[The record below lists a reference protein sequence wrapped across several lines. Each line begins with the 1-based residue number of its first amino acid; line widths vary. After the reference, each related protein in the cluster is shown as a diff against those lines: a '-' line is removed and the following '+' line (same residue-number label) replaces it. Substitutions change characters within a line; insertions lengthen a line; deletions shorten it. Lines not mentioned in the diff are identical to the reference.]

1 MRPLRLVREGTKF
14 DFLGKRK
21 LALVLS
27 TFINVAAVVLM
38 VVVGLN
44 FGIDFRGG
52 VVVEVKTN
60 GPADLAAM
68 RTTVGAL
75 HLGDVSLQEF
85 GAPDVVL
92 VRVQRQESSEACF
105 RGAIIN
111 LNKVRDGGYEL
122 RKAAVAPDRVD
133 LDIKGPVNVDLKTL
147 AGGLQID
154 EKSVKTGADNIVL
167 GLSRS
172 QSDEWC
178 QQVAIKTVE
187 NGLGKG
193 YQIRRTESV
202 GPKVGGELV
211 QTGIIAVLV
220 TLFGIVIY
228 VWIRFEWQFALG
240 ALIALTHD
248 VLTTLGVFAVTQ
260 IDFNLASLAAVLT
273 VAGYSI
279 NDTVVVFDRVRE
291 NLRKYKKMPL
301 VELLNLSINEMLART
316 IMTSGTTFLAVLA
329 LALFGGPVILGF
341 SVAMLW
347 GVIVGTY
354 SSIWM
359 ACAILVYTGM
369 RADRLR
375 GVERQK
381 PVNQPTAPVIRPE

>member
-1 MRPLRLVREGTKF
+1 
-14 DFLGKRK
+14 
-21 LALVLS
+21 
-27 TFINVAAVVLM
+27 
-38 VVVGLN
+38 
-44 FGIDFRGG
+44 
-52 VVVEVKTN
+52 
-60 GPADLAAM
+60 
-68 RTTVGAL
+68 
-75 HLGDVSLQEF
+75 
-85 GAPDVVL
+85 
-92 VRVQRQESSEACF
+92 VRVQRQESGEACF
-105 RGAIIN
+105 RGAVAN
-111 LNKVRDGGYEL
+111 LNKAREGGYEL
-122 RKAAVAPDRVD
+122 RKAAVTPDRVD
-133 LDIKGPVNVDLKTL
+133 IDIKGPVNVDAKTL

-211 QTGIIAVLV
+211 ETGIIAVLV

-291 NLRKYKKMPL
+291 NLRKYKRMPL

-354 SSIWM
+354 SSVWI

-375 GVERQK
+375 GVERDK
-381 PVNQPTAPVIRPE
+381 PVNQPTAPVIRSE